1 VRFDNLDVGARCS
14 GKSDQLVALVIVEL
28 RAGVEQ
34 EEVDLPVVECL
45 AGRLQTGHAWRLI
58 QSDSR
63 PAPWANEIAFL
74 RSSHHFGISL
84 SAQTVVTCATFRRT
98 YAVGD
103 LPYEMVSLVP

>member
-1 VRFDNLDVGARCS
+1 MRFDNLDVGARCS

-63 PAPWANEIAFL
+63 PGTTSHPPGLDRGRPVWAPARNL
-74 RSSHHFGISL
+74 H
-84 SAQTVVTCATFRRT
+84 TCLQSDGRI
-98 YAVGD
+98 
-103 LPYEMVSLVP
+103 